1 MEMNIEESSMS
12 TLEQMRLRSNVRVST
27 WKDSPDDKGAS
38 AANAPPPTRRR
49 RQHFDIIE
57 WVKKLLLCIAI
68 LVAFS
73 FMGKERPNKSKE
85 TELENLERCDLNSYP
100 LWRLPQL
107 KELDLSS
114 CDDNLNLP
122 DDSSIWSN
130 LSSLT
135 KLDLNNNQLTS
146 LPSSM
151 QSMPS
156 LEILFLSENKFEVIP
171 ALIGKLQKLR
181 VLSLRGNVITDLSSA
196 NLPTATLEWLIL
208 TNNRIQTIDANIKD
222 LTFLKKLMLSH
233 NNISVLPSELGDCHN
248 LELVRLADNNIQ
260 TVPDSVLT
268 LSKLA
273 WISLSGNPFSINTS
287 TKEPK
292 VIIES
297 ELEIDE
303 TDILGSGASGKVY
316 KGKYKGEDVAVKI
329 FKAMAKGSDGNSEDE
344 AKINS
349 LIETPHAISAIGVIP
364 APKLDRNYQ
373 GMKYKGMVMKLLS
386 GTYPMGTVPNF
397 RTVTRDEGPA
407 PHATNLSFQEVL
419 GAIWNI
425 ASALEYI
432 HSSVGVCHG
441 DVYLHNILRD
451 GKGVARLSDWGAS
464 FSYDRGTELAS
475 KIESIEVLAFGRLIQ
490 DLINWN
496 LNTAA
501 PGSTEL
507 GLFVGRA
514 PFKDLLASILH
525 PETSRRPT
533 FAEIKKQLTSIP
545 NFSSVQLQ

>member
-1 MEMNIEESSMS
+1 MEATLPRLRSRAGQYVEMNIEESPMS
-12 TLEQMRLRSNVRVST
+12 TLEQMRLRSNARVST
-27 WKDSPDDKGAS
+27 WKDSPDDKGAP
-38 AANAPPPTRRR
+38 AANAPPPMRRR
-49 RQHFDIIE
+49 RQQLDIVE
-57 WVKKLLLCIAI
+57 CVKKLLLCIVI
-68 LVAFS
+68 LVIFS

-85 TELENLERCDLNSYP
+85 TELENSERCDLTSYP

-171 ALIGKLQKLR
+171 ALIGKLKKLR
-181 VLSLRGNVITDLSSA
+181 VLSLRGNVITDLSST

-208 TNNRIQTIDANIKD
+208 TNNRIQTIDTNIKD

-287 TKEPK
+287 IKEPK

-303 TDILGSGASGKVY
+303 ADILGSGASGKVY

-329 FKAMAKGSDGNSEDE
+329 FKEMAKGRHCCRIMSC
-344 AKINS
+344 
-349 LIETPHAISAIGVIP
+349 
-364 APKLDRNYQ
+364 YQ
-373 GMKYKGMVMKLLS
+373 LL
-386 GTYPMGTVPNF
+386 
-397 RTVTRDEGPA
+397 
-407 PHATNLSFQEVL
+407 
-419 GAIWNI
+419 
-425 ASALEYI
+425 
-432 HSSVGVCHG
+432 
-441 DVYLHNILRD
+441 LRCTLVD
-451 GKGVARLSDWGAS
+451 
-464 FSYDRGTELAS
+464 FS
-475 KIESIEVLAFGRLIQ
+475 IF
-490 DLINWN
+490 
-496 LNTAA
+496 
-501 PGSTEL
+501 
-507 GLFVGRA
+507 
-514 PFKDLLASILH
+514 LLAYFRSQR
-525 PETSRRPT
+525 E
-533 FAEIKKQLTSIP
+533 
-545 NFSSVQLQ
+545 

>member
-1 MEMNIEESSMS
+1 
-12 TLEQMRLRSNVRVST
+12 MRLRSNARVST
-27 WKDSPDDKGAS
+27 WKDSPDDN
-38 AANAPPPTRRR
+38 AATADAPPPMRRR
-49 RQHFDIIE
+49 RQHHLDFIE
-57 WVKKLLLCIAI
+57 CVKKLLLCIAI
-68 LVAFS
+68 LVVFIS
-73 FMGKERPNKSKE
+73 FMGKERSSKSRDI
-85 TELENLERCDLNSYP
+85 ELEKLERCDLNSYP
-100 LWRLPQL
+100 LWRLSEL

-114 CDDNLNLP
+114 CDNNLNLP

-156 LEILFLSENKFEVIP
+156 LEILFLSENKFEAIP
-171 ALIGKLQKLR
+171 ALIGKLKKLR
-181 VLSLRGNVITDLSSA
+181 VLSLRGNVITDLSSV

-208 TNNRIQTIDANIKD
+208 TNNNIQIVDTSIKD

-260 TVPDSVLT
+260 TVPDSVLI

-287 TKEPK
+287 TKAPK
-292 VIIES
+292 VITES

-303 TDILGSGASGKVY
+303 ADILGSGASGKVY

-364 APKLDRNYQ
+364 APKLDKSYQ

-432 HSSVGVCHG
+432 HSVGVCHG

-451 GKGVARLSDWGAS
+451 GEGVARLSDWGAS
-464 FSYDRGTELAS
+464 FSYDRGTELDS
-475 KIESIEVLAFGRLIQ
+475 KIESIEVLAFGRLVQ

-501 PGSTEL
+501 PDSTEL

-514 PFKDLLASILH
+514 PFKDLLASILY

-545 NFSSVQLQ
+545 DFSSVQLQ

>member
-12 TLEQMRLRSNVRVST
+12 TLEQMRLRSNARVST
-27 WKDSPDDKGAS
+27 WKDSPDDKV
-38 AANAPPPTRRR
+38 AATANVAPPMRR

-100 LWRLPQL
+100 LWRLQQL

-171 ALIGKLQKLR
+171 ALIGKLKKLR
-181 VLSLRGNVITDLSSA
+181 VLSLRGNVITDLSST

-208 TNNRIQTIDANIKD
+208 TNNRIQTIDTNIKD

-233 NNISVLPSELGDCHN
+233 NRLTEIPSELGDCHN
-248 LELVRLADNNIQ
+248 LELVRLADNNIH
-260 TVPDSVLT
+260 TLPDSVLT

-292 VIIES
+292 VIRES

-303 TDILGSGASGKVY
+303 ADILGSGASGKVY
-316 KGKYKGEDVAVKI
+316 KGKYKGEDVAIKI

-364 APKLDRNYQ
+364 APALDKNYQ

-407 PHATNLSFQEVL
+407 PTNLSFQEVL

-475 KIESIEVLAFGRLIQ
+475 KIESIEVLAFARLIQ

-501 PGSTEL
+501 PDSTEL

-545 NFSSVQLQ
+545 EFSSVQLQ

>member
-1 MEMNIEESSMS
+1 MEGYATLRSRAGPYVEMNIEESSMS
-12 TLEQMRLRSNVRVST
+12 TLEQMRLRSNARVST
-27 WKDSPDDKGAS
+27 WKDSPDDKVKVS
-38 AANAPPPTRRR
+38 VTANVAPPMRR
-49 RQHFDIIE
+49 RQHFDILE

-73 FMGKERPNKSKE
+73 FMGKERPDKSKE

-171 ALIGKLQKLR
+171 ALIGKLKKLR

-208 TNNRIQTIDANIKD
+208 TNNRIQTIDTNIKD

-233 NNISVLPSELGDCHN
+233 NRLTEIPSELGDCHN
-248 LELVRLADNNIQ
+248 LELVRLADNNIH
-260 TVPDSVLT
+260 TLPDSVLT

-292 VIIES
+292 VITES

-303 TDILGSGASGKVY
+303 ADILGSGASGKVY
-316 KGKYKGEDVAVKI
+316 KGKYKGEDVAIKI

-364 APKLDRNYQ
+364 APELDKNYQ

-386 GTYPMGTVPNF
+386 
-397 RTVTRDEGPA
+397 DERPA

-501 PGSTEL
+501 PDSTEL

-545 NFSSVQLQ
+545 DFSSVQLQ